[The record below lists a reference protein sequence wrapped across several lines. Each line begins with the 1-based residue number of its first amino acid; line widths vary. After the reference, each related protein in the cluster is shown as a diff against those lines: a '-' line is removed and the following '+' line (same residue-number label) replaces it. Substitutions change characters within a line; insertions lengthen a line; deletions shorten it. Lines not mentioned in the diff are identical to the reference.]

1 MLFHLFGNAS
11 YVTSQVHILLY
22 HILGIDGQFYED
34 NQNILS
40 KNVAPICIKTL
51 IHCNVIQIYGRMITL
66 SFLVICC

>member
-40 KNVAPICIKTL
+40 KNAAPICIKTL
-51 IHCNVIQIYGRMITL
+51 IHCNVI
-66 SFLVICC
+66 